1 MSKKPLSNTRG
12 ECRIN
17 SVKAIFYLAGEVF
30 DALVEISE
38 ITDEPEVKAEAE
50 SLANHLKHYK
60 FLVSLIFWYNVLFK
74 VNYISKEPQ
83 DKTKDIDAGMA
94 SFEKLLSWLR
104 IYRKKGFN
112 GVLIGSNKLATTVE
126 LPLKFRKL

>member
-17 SVKAIFYLAGEVF
+17 SVKAILYQAGEVF

-38 ITDEPEVKAEAE
+38 ITDEPKVKAEAE
-50 SLANHLKHYK
+50 SLANQLKHYK

-83 DKTKDIDAGMA
+83 DK
-94 SFEKLLSWLR
+94 LR
-104 IYRKKGFN
+104 T
-112 GVLIGSNKLATTVE
+112 LMLAWHH
-126 LPLKFRKL
+126 LRNSYHG